1 MPSFEPRP
9 DSLITSEMLR
19 QDFIPDADE
28 VLRLIHLDEAATGTD
43 TAISLAVGAICVVS
57 AGGCLALAGLT
68 APILVPLF
76 GIGAMAIASWNS
88 RITQSDRQRESMFVH
103 DQPEIL
109 TAVKQKAD
117 SGEDMHK
124 IANAF
129 ETAYRAYLSGG
140 KPQLKATAEVPTAAP
155 CTEQKDGTC
164 GQCVNF
170 KSGSS
175 TGGLSKPGWGECAV
189 YPVVPVRETD
199 SIPPLCTKFKVA
211 KVGATT
217 QLGAIPVQAT
227 AIDTPAEP
235 PTTYPMAAKE
245 VSKDDRAALIARLNQ
260 DCPALVKLIKSHP
273 IRLTGTQRSGKSTIA
288 KILGLLRMVLLP
300 GHGVIAAT
308 PHYEP
313 ANPYPKVF
321 TVAGVTPQGKR
332 DYAAIERQWF
342 GMADKVESCQQSN
355 VSYVWD
361 EFGLFDQAIADT
373 DDDKDKIKRVL
384 TSCLRETMK
393 FGIYPMF
400 IVHGE
405 TAAFLP
411 GSKGLVTVFLNS
423 TVRVEAIGE
432 QIEDEMGLPTL
443 RPTGRFNVTY
453 LDGTKDE
460 GKLPDWLTE
469 SYLLGL
475 IGDQAVPK
483 VAESERFERKQ
494 DVKMTNFRK
503 SKIMVPTHQKVAVL
517 PTYEAQ
523 SNDAELDLDDDSIDE
538 GELAV
543 RAEVKR
549 FLIENPD
556 GAKVKDFVNRA
567 RKPVRKMPSDDVKFV
582 LELMELEAEI
592 YSVDGAYFTKAN

>member
-1 MPSFEPRP
+1 MSFNPAPKQLVVNELIEQGYTP
-9 DSLITSEMLR
+9 DL
-19 QDFIPDADE
+19 DDA
-28 VLRLIHLDEAATGTD
+28 LRLCHNLEEQESLHHKL
-43 TAISLAVGAICVVS
+43 AI
-57 AGGCLALAGLT
+57 GLT
-68 APILVPLF
+68 AVGIVGTGITLAFVGAVATMLVPIAAI
-76 GIGAMAIASWNS
+76 GVGAMGAWNHPI
-88 RITQSDRQRESMFVH
+88 RGRRRDDEADFLRVNPKIIGLIESKLNAG
-103 DQPEIL
+103 E
-109 TAVKQKAD
+109 AD
-117 SGEDMHK
+117 HKVSG
-124 IANAF
+124 
-129 ETAYRAYLSGG
+129 AYLECFRAWANTGQPLMLPDAADIPMVAPAVAAVG
-140 KPQLKATAEVPTAAP
+140 PTTKLAAIPTAAV
-155 CTEQKDGTC
+155 T
-164 GQCVNF
+164 
-170 KSGSS
+170 
-175 TGGLSKPGWGECAV
+175 
-189 YPVVPVRETD
+189 
-199 SIPPLCTKFKVA
+199 IPPVE
-211 KVGATT
+211 
-217 QLGAIPVQAT
+217 T
-227 AIDTPAEP
+227 AP
-235 PTTYPMAAKE
+235 PETYPMAARE

-332 DYAAIERQWF
+332 DYPAIERQWF
-342 GMADKVESCQQSN
+342 GMADRVESCQQSN

-432 QIEDEMGLPTL
+432 QVQDEMGLPTL

-460 GKLPDWLTE
+460 GKIPEWLTE
-469 SYLLGL
+469 DYLLGL
-475 IGDQAVPK
+475 IGDQKPPK
-483 VAESERFERKQ
+483 LAEPERFERKQ
-494 DVKMTNFRK
+494 EVKTPLPRK
-503 SKIMVPTHQKVAVL
+503 SKILVPTRRDTSAARIEEL
-517 PTYEAQ
+517 RSELERLETYHGLAPLEPDRSGAPFRPITKAENAERIREVQ
-523 SNDAELDLDDDSIDE
+523 HAIDAASIDAESELLDDDAIDDD
-538 GELAV
+538 ELAI

-549 FLIENPD
+549 FLSENPD

-567 RKPVRKMPSDDVKFV
+567 RKPVRKMASDDVKFV
-582 LELMELEAEI
+582 LELMELENEI
-592 YSVDGAYFTKAN
+592 YSVDGNYFTKAN